1 MLAFSNWKI
10 LFKLLALVGAMSLVI
25 AIVAAVGVHGVT
37 VLDHEAE
44 QVAGSGQDSALG
56 ERIHQ
61 DVLGLNRAEFRI
73 AADPS
78 PESLAAALQEIEE
91 RRTSLTTQLAEAG
104 KEADPEQA
112 AKLAEVAKALEAY
125 LPELN
130 ETVARAKALGDK
142 VDTNDARQQI
152 IDAAVQSRAEAEA
165 LGDAVEGYAAL
176 SEDEMTHEVEDAM
189 QTGSEVKLV
198 MISSAIVGVLG
209 GLGLGYLMASFAIAR
224 PVAASVARLRLL
236 SEGDTDTPITGVAR
250 KDEIG
255 EIAATMQVFR
265 DNLIR
270 NREMQARELEEQKLR
285 ARRAQAIETLTENF
299 DRAASI
305 VLKTVAAAATELQA
319 TATTMTVTA
328 EETARQA
335 TVVSGAAEETTA
347 NVQTVATATEELSA
361 SIHEI
366 SNQVTE
372 STRIVGQAVVEAE
385 ETNGKVQ
392 SLSDA
397 AQKIGDVVRIINEI
411 AGQTNLLAL
420 NATIEAARAGEA
432 GKGFAVVA
440 SEVKTLATQ
449 TARATDEITGQ
460 VRAIQD
466 ATVGSAEAI
475 RGIGATINRVNEI
488 STAIA
493 SAVEEQGAATQEI
506 SRSVQQAAQGTQE
519 VSANIVSVST
529 AAQDTGSAAAQVL
542 EASTELAKQAE
553 VMREEV
559 EKYISGVRA
568 A

>member
-1 MLAFSNWKI
+1 
-10 LFKLLALVGAMSLVI
+10 
-25 AIVAAVGVHGVT
+25 
-37 VLDHEAE
+37 
-44 QVAGSGQDSALG
+44 
-56 ERIHQ
+56 
-61 DVLGLNRAEFRI
+61 
-73 AADPS
+73 
-78 PESLAAALQEIEE
+78 
-91 RRTSLTTQLAEAG
+91 
-104 KEADPEQA
+104 
-112 AKLAEVAKALEAY
+112 
-125 LPELN
+125 
-130 ETVARAKALGDK
+130 
-142 VDTNDARQQI
+142 
-152 IDAAVQSRAEAEA
+152 
-165 LGDAVEGYAAL
+165 
-176 SEDEMTHEVEDAM
+176 
-189 QTGSEVKLV
+189 
-198 MISSAIVGVLG
+198 
-209 GLGLGYLMASFAIAR
+209 MASFAIAR

-236 SEGDTDTPITGVAR
+236 SEGDTDTPIAGVER

-255 EIAATMQVFR
+255 EIATTMQVFR
-265 DNLIR
+265 ENLIR
-270 NREMQARELEEQKLR
+270 NREMQAREVEEAK
-285 ARRAQAIETLTENF
+285 ARAQRTHAIETLTENF
-299 DRAASI
+299 DRAATV

-319 TATTMTVTA
+319 TATSMTATA

-385 ETNGKVQ
+385 QTNGKVQ

-460 VRAIQD
+460 VKAIQD
-466 ATVGSAEAI
+466 ATEGSAEAI
-475 RGIGATINRVNEI
+475 RGIGATIHRVNEI

-519 VSANIVSVST
+519 VSANIVIVST
-529 AAQDTGSAAAQVL
+529 AAQETGSAAAQVL

-559 EKYISGVRA
+559 ERYIAGVRA

>member
-1 MLAFSNWKI
+1 MRTFSNWKI

-25 AIVAAVGVHGVT
+25 AIVAMVGVHGVT
-37 VLDHEAE
+37 VLDQEAE
-44 QVAGSGQDSALG
+44 QVAGSGFDSALG

-78 PESLAAALQEIEE
+78 PDSLAAAVQDIDA
-91 RRTSLTTQLAEAG
+91 RRTRLADQLAEAG
-104 KEADPEQA
+104 KEADPQQA
-112 AKLAEVAKALEAY
+112 AKLAAVAKALEAY

-130 ETVARAKALGDK
+130 ETIARAKALGDK
-142 VDTNDARQQI
+142 VDANEARQHI
-152 IDAAVQSRAEAEA
+152 IDAAVESRAEADA
-165 LGDAVEGYAAL
+165 LGDAVEGYSAL
-176 SEDEMTHEVEDAM
+176 SEEEMNHEVEDAVA
-189 QTGSEVKLV
+189 TGTRVKLI
-198 MISSAIVGVLG
+198 MIGTAIIGVLG

-236 SEGDTDTPITGVAR
+236 SAGDTDTPITGVER

-265 DNLIR
+265 ENLIR
-270 NREMQARELEEQKLR
+270 NREMQAREVEEATAR
-285 ARRAQAIETLTENF
+285 ARRAQAIEALTENF
-299 DRAASI
+299 DRAATV
-305 VLKTVAAAATELQA
+305 VLRTVASAATELQT
-319 TATTMTVTA
+319 TATSMTATA

-449 TARATDEITGQ
+449 TARATDEISGQ
-460 VRAIQD
+460 VKAIQD
-466 ATVGSAEAI
+466 ATEGSAQAI
-475 RGIGATINRVNEI
+475 RGIGATIHRVNEI

-519 VSANIVSVST
+519 VSANIVSVTT
-529 AAQDTGSAAAQVL
+529 AAQETGSAAAQVL

-559 EKYISGVRA
+559 ERYIAGVRA